1 MSIQKKER
9 DHVLAKI
16 YYMIDMESGNIESAR
31 ELKMDL
37 IKRNKRL
44 NEEDTHI
51 HTQTVRAERG
61 IQKDRRV
68 GK

>member
-1 MSIQKKER
+1 
-9 DHVLAKI
+9 
-16 YYMIDMESGNIESAR
+16 MIDMESGNIESAR

>member
-44 NEEDTHI
+44 NKEDTHI

-61 IQKDRRV
+61 IQKHRRV